1 MAQLKDLIVNGP
13 SRFIGTTYINGFTL
27 NKTVPADAVFTDTN
41 TKVTSVGNHYTPSG
55 GSAKTTTAGSAI
67 GWSGAAVT
75 GITVDAAGH
84 VTGVTTGTIPA
95 NPNTDTHWTTGI
107 NAGASGA
114 TSNSAQT
121 NPYVT
126 VKDNSTYRSQIRLVG
141 GGKTT
146 VTSDASGNI
155 TISSSD
161 NAGVTSVA
169 TGTGLTGGTITSTG
183 TISINSTYQGY
194 ISNGNKAWASHTTSA
209 INAVPVTHK
218 VVTCAISAAGSFAI
232 SGTMVAGQVIHV
244 IVQNTTTS
252 AKTITIP
259 NSGNYVSL
267 SGTSLS
273 VPASSYAEINVVYNG
288 TKMFVRTAY

>member
-27 NKTVPADAVFTDTN
+27 NKTVPADAVFTDT
-41 TKVTSVGNHYTPSG
+41 HY
-55 GSAKTTTAGSAI
+55 
-67 GWSGAAVT
+67 
-75 GITVDAAGH
+75 
-84 VTGVTTGTIPA
+84 
-95 NPNTDTHWTTGI
+95 TTGI

-146 VTSDASGNI
+146 ITSDASGNI

-183 TISINSTYQGY
+183 TISINSTYQTY
-194 ISNGNKAWASHTTSA
+194 ISNGN
-209 INAVPVTHK
+209 NA
-218 VVTCAISAAGSFAI
+218 
-232 SGTMVAGQVIHV
+232 
-244 IVQNTTTS
+244 
-252 AKTITIP
+252 
-259 NSGNYVSL
+259 
-267 SGTSLS
+267 
-273 VPASSYAEINVVYNG
+273 
-288 TKMFVRTAY
+288 